1 MGAHLF
7 MGVTLA
13 ELRFCTAAEMNLAV
27 SSAGVALAKYLKRR
41 FGTPYAVGFPMGREH
56 AERWLASLREGGIP
70 KKNDE
75 NRPGKRL
82 LIVADQVLGNSL
94 RDALRLAGADFG
106 IDVASFF
113 GWDAELAESGDA
125 RLAEEAQY
133 LRLLKTG
140 RYFALAGDAML
151 MDVPGAERPKRPKRL
166 EISHP
171 AVSSELGWKK
181 IPRYLSET
189 FSKQIREFL

>member
-1 MGAHLF
+1 
-7 MGVTLA
+7 
-13 ELRFCTAAEMNLAV
+13 
-27 SSAGVALAKYLKRR
+27 
-41 FGTPYAVGFPMGREH
+41 MGREH

-75 NRPGKRL
+75 NRLGKRL

-151 MDVPGAERPKRPKRL
+151 MDVPGAERLKRL

-181 IPRYLSET
+181 GSAVSQRNVFKADQGIPATRRFRSGARSVL
-189 FSKQIREFL
+189 